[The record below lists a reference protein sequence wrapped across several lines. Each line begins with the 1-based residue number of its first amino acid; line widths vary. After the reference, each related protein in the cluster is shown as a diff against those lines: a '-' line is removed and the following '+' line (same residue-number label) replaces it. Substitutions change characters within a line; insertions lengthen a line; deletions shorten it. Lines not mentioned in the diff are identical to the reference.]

1 MALSDIT
8 GVQKDNRSAEIGTA
22 IAFTRLCRATP
33 KDMITEQGATALFL
47 NHEIVILVVTQGAQ
61 PGVALGAD
69 RGCWGTS
76 LNV

>member
-1 MALSDIT
+1 
-8 GVQKDNRSAEIGTA
+8 
-22 IAFTRLCRATP
+22 
-33 KDMITEQGATALFL
+33 MITEQGAAALFL